1 MKLAGMQPYFF
12 PYLGYFGL
20 IKHSDIFIVADN
32 VQYIESGWIRR
43 NRILKQ
49 KDGRQ
54 NNGWQYIGVPVVK
67 CSHKTIINEVKI
79 NESEPWRERII
90 RQLQHYSKRAPYYH
104 DVIGFLEKA
113 FAVETD
119 SVSSLNIHLLAETC
133 RYIGI
138 PFNAEVFSQ
147 MNVAVKRAS
156 APDEWALNTCKAF
169 GAHTYINPPGGIGI
183 YDRDKYVR
191 AGIELEFLKVN
202 LRAYDQRNGA
212 FEEGLS
218 ILDVMMFNTPVQ
230 IQAMLDDNDYLDTR
244 SATLRQAVN

>member
-20 IKHSDIFIVADN
+20 IKHSDIFIIADN

-43 NRILKQ
+43 NRILKP
-49 KDGRQ
+49 KA
-54 NNGWQYIGVPVVK
+54 GWQYIGVPLVK
-67 CSHKTIINEVKI
+67 CTHKTIIKEMKICVNEAWQDKI
-79 NESEPWRERII
+79 F
-90 RQLQHYSKRAPYYH
+90 RQLEHYKKSAPYYNQ
-104 DVIGFLEKA
+104 VIRFLEHA
-113 FAVETD
+113 FTAETD
-119 SVSSLNIHLLAETC
+119 SISDLNAHLLAETC
-133 RYIGI
+133 QYIGI
-138 PFNAEVFSQ
+138 PFNVEIFSQ

-183 YDRDKYVR
+183 YDRNKYVR

-202 LRAYDQRNGA
+202 PRPYDQRNGA

-230 IQAMLDDNDYLDTR
+230 IQAMLDDYDNLDTC
-244 SATLRQAVN
+244 SVTLRQAIN